1 MKIEQLARIDLN
13 LLVILKVL
21 LDQQSVTKASETLY
35 VSQSAVSKSLAKLRL
50 LFEDPLFY
58 RHSHGLQPTPKCREL
73 APKLD
78 TLLRH
83 LESITAEETFN
94 PATTHHTYQIAT
106 VESAYPLIFPHVFP
120 KVLNSAPNIK
130 INTHSW
136 DENSFTK
143 LLSGELD
150 FGITG
155 KDINDVN
162 ANRNATAP
170 FGINELEIYR
180 DQQMCI
186 VRQGHPVLDS
196 KWDLETFLQLRHVQV
211 RCDGNDQWLLDHHLQ
226 DIGRSRNIALT
237 VPDFNNAAS
246 LCSYTDLVFT
256 APSRFIE
263 LVAARDSLHI
273 LPLPLEFPSMAY
285 TLFWNE
291 SRESNPTLR
300 WLRKI
305 IEENAQ
311 FLR

>member
-1 MKIEQLARIDLN
+1 MKVEQLARIDLN

-21 LDQQSVTKASETLY
+21 LDQQSVTKASEALC

-58 RHSHGLQPTPKCREL
+58 RHSHGLKPTPKCRDL

-78 TLLRH
+78 KLLNH
-83 LESITAEETFN
+83 LEAITSEETFD
-94 PATTHHTYQIAT
+94 PAIADHTYQIAT

-120 KVLNSAPNIK
+120 KVLNNAPSIK

-136 DENSFTK
+136 DEFSFSK

-150 FGITG
+150 LGITG
-155 KDINDVN
+155 KDIYDINSM
-162 ANRNATAP
+162 RSTTAP
-170 FGINELEIYR
+170 DGIKELEIYR
-180 DQQMCI
+180 DQQMCV
-186 VRQGHPVLDS
+186 VRQGHPILN
-196 KWDLETFLQLRHVQV
+196 KPWNLEAFLELRHVQV
-211 RCDGNDQWLLDHHLQ
+211 RCDGNDQWLLDHHLR
-226 DIGRSRNIALT
+226 DLGHTRNIALT

-263 LVAARDSLHI
+263 LVSQRDALHV

-291 SRESNPTLR
+291 SRESNPALN
-300 WLRKI
+300 WLRRI